1 MEPPQYIG
9 DLWAF
14 KTETILPIQVPEKHE
29 EKARFDDHSAGFW
42 AFKNATKMA
51 EIEASAMAL
60 FTATGTAAI
69 PSQLNKTA
77 Y

>member
-1 MEPPQYIG
+1 MKEEMPLY
-9 DLWAF
+9 DLQ
-14 KTETILPIQVPEKHE
+14 T
-29 EKARFDDHSAGFW
+29 RGFSTL
-42 AFKNATKMA
+42 KNGTLMA

-60 FTATGTAAI
+60 FTATGTVAI

>member
-1 MEPPQYIG
+1 
-9 DLWAF
+9 
-14 KTETILPIQVPEKHE
+14 
-29 EKARFDDHSAGFW
+29 
-42 AFKNATKMA
+42 MA

-60 FTATGTAAI
+60 FTATGTVAI

>member
-1 MEPPQYIG
+1 MMKRQHF
-9 DLWAF
+9 DLH
-14 KTETILPIQVPEKHE
+14 TV
-29 EKARFDDHSAGFW
+29 GFW
-42 AFKNATKMA
+42 PLENATLMA

-60 FTATGTAAI
+60 FTATGTVAI